1 MSKRTISPVKI
12 ISNNRESING
22 RSMLGIQK
30 LIHASA
36 QAPISI
42 SCSMP
47 NLCELEPD
55 LTESMQTFF
64 SELDQKLCALTT
76 VDEYVAYIE
85 NEADAD
91 MEQIEYF
98 LSAIENDDIREE
110 SGTILEYEEL
120 QESIHNLR
128 SIFIQMA

>member
-1 MSKRTISPVKI
+1 MAKITVSPVRIVK
-12 ISNNRESING
+12 NNREIING
-22 RSMLGIQK
+22 RSIKGIQK

-64 SELDQKLCALTT
+64 SELDERLSSLSNEDDYLT
-76 VDEYVAYIE
+76 YIE
-85 NEADAD
+85 NHSESD
-91 MEQIEYF
+91 MERINYF
-98 LSAIENDDIREE
+98 LSSIENEEIREE
-110 SGTILEYEEL
+110 SGTILEFEEL
-120 QESIHNLR
+120 EESIHNLR
-128 SIFIQMA
+128 SIFVQLA